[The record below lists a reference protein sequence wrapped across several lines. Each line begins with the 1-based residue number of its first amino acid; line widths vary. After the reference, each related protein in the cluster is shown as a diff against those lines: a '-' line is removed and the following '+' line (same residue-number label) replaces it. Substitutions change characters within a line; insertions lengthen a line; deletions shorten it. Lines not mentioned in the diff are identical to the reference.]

1 MNTTTKRNRFFQ
13 VRVTTLELGMVR
25 DLARRAGL
33 SGSDLV
39 RQLIR
44 ERAARDRARA
54 AREQGT

>member
-25 DLARRAGL
+25 DLARRGL